1 MVKTP
6 LSLSHD
12 PARKGVPRGWILPV
26 RDIMVYSGARF
37 LCLFAGD
44 VNLMPGTGSNPAFRR
59 IDIDPLTG
67 KVHGIF

>member
-1 MVKTP
+1 
-6 LSLSHD
+6 
-12 PARKGVPRGWILPV
+12 
-26 RDIMVYSGARF
+26 MVYSGARF